1 MSAIEAISV
10 EPQQGL
16 AVVGYTFLAT
26 CRLCGGSVAHEAI
39 KRGPRRND
47 GLHGEVLG
55 VRSRERLTAKGVRS
69 DASVVHR
76 VWNRLWRS
84 AGNGTE
90 MHGRGAELAGAGLRY
105 RVEAFVVEQP
115 KRKQVRA
122 PRVWGRVIHTGRAV
136 RVLDSDSE
144 GFRVRFPGSKKVH
157 WMGPD
162 DVQILSDEEGAAA

>member
-39 KRGPRRND
+39 NEGHA
-47 GLHGEVLG
+47 GTMVF
-55 VRSRERLTAKGVRS
+55 TAKC
-69 DASVVHR
+69 
-76 VWNRLWRS
+76 S
-84 AGNGTE
+84 ACEAVN
-90 MHGRGAELAGAGLRY
+90 AY